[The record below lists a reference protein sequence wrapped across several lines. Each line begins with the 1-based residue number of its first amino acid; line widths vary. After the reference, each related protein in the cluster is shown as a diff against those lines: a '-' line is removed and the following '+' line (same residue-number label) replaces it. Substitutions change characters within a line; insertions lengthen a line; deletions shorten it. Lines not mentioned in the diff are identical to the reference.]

1 MTPPGGG
8 DSPEA
13 ATREDAALLSGQGAA
28 RIGGTAPSPQDATRP
43 RIGGRGGRGDAW
55 IWLTGSALGFSL
67 LMILGLIAVILVNGL
82 GSFWP
87 DPLVKLKLKD
97 GGVLLGEVVDREP
110 IPHPGTPEHN
120 KRHRLQLKVG
130 NRDLLGFDFKW
141 IDEDD
146 VVARERPSDA
156 VYIER
161 REYGPLLGTPVRLV
175 DAGRT
180 VAEGGDAVW
189 TAVQPFLDRA
199 QRDRKALRKIERDQI
214 GEINYR
220 IEQGRLG
227 LRKLDLEA
235 ASGKGGDLTSKR
247 AALQG
252 RIAAEQERYRQKQE
266 ELQRLVESTSRSYLT
281 VATADG
287 QEKEL
292 RTLDVFRAYRSNRLT
307 GWGRLRVYT
316 SRLWEFVSGDPRE
329 SNTEGGIFPAIFG
342 TVMMVMIMSV
352 AAVPFGVLAALYLR
366 EYARQ
371 GLLVRIVRI
380 AVNNLAGVPSIVF
393 GVFGLG
399 FFVYV
404 LGGSIDRLFY
414 PEALP
419 TPTFGTGGILWASLT
434 LALLTVPVV
443 IVASEEAL
451 AAVPRSM
458 REASLAAG
466 ATKWQTIQRVVL
478 PAAAPGILTGLILAM
493 ARGAG
498 EVAPLMITGVVKLAP
513 DLPLDGFFPFMHLDR
528 KFMHLGFHIYDVGF
542 QSPNVEAAK
551 PMVYTTAILLLLV
564 VVALNLTAIL
574 VRNHLRRKYQA
585 SAF

>member
-1 MTPPGGG
+1 MSTLN
-8 DSPEA
+8 PEA
-13 ATREDAALLSGQGAA
+13 
-28 RIGGTAPSPQDATRP
+28 PSADATRP
-43 RIGGRGGRGDAW
+43 KLGRPVRTGDGW
-55 IWLTGSALGFSL
+55 VWFTGSALGLCL
-67 LMILGLIAVILVNGL
+67 LMISGLIGVVLVNGL
-82 GSFWP
+82 GFFWP
-87 DPLVKLKLKD
+87 QPLVKVTLKD
-97 GGVLLGEVVDREP
+97 GSVFLGQVAGREP
-110 IPHPGTPEHN
+110 IPQPGTPEHN
-120 KRHRLQLKVG
+120 QRHRLQLKVG

-141 IDEDD
+141 IDDDQVVSQEQPPD
-146 VVARERPSDA
+146 VVYA
-156 VYIER
+156 ER
-161 REYGPLLGTPVRLV
+161 REYGPLLGTPARLT
-175 DAGRT
+175 DAGRV
-180 VAEGGDAVW
+180 VAEGSEQVW
-189 TAVQPFLDRA
+189 VAVQPYLARA
-199 QRDRKALRKIERDQI
+199 HRDRKAQRRIEREEI

-220 IEQGRLG
+220 IEQARLG
-227 LRKLDLEA
+227 LRRLELEQA
-235 ASGKGGDLTSKR
+235 RRPGADVTARR
-247 AALQG
+247 AELER
-252 RIAAEQERYRQKQE
+252 RIAEQQERYRVKQE
-266 ELQRLVESTSRSYLT
+266 ELQKLVEATSQSFLVVR
-281 VATADG
+281 TADG
-287 QEKEL
+287 NEKEL
-292 RTLDVFRAYRSNRLT
+292 RTLDIFRAFRPNRLT
-307 GWGRLRVYT
+307 VWGRLRVYG
-316 SRLWEFVSGDPRE
+316 SRLLEFVTGDPRE

-342 TVMMVMIMSV
+342 TVMMVFLMSLF
-352 AAVPFGVLAALYLR
+352 AVPFGVLAALYLR

-371 GLLVRIVRI
+371 GALVRIVRI

-404 LGGSIDRLFY
+404 VGGAVDRALY
-414 PEALP
+414 REALP

-443 IVASEEAL
+443 IVAAEEAL

-513 DLPLDGFFPFMHLDR
+513 DLPLDRFFPFLHLDR

-551 PMVYTTAILLLLV
+551 PMVYTTTILLLAIV
-564 VVALNLTAIL
+564 VLLNLTAII
-574 VRNHLRRKYQA
+574 VRNRLRRKYQT